1 MKKAI
6 QILTYAYVVIAF
18 IAVISCYA
26 SFIFLLRSKN
36 WAQDNGQIFSGMFES
51 WNNDLVFGVRATNN
65 SAYLETPDHY
75 FTKWTGFWPGVVEGC
90 NCPLIT
96 DPNLP
101 DRVQGLLKRN
111 CTQFEISSI
120 GCTPVSAVPA
130 VNLTSWITPKYL
142 PIEFFVIRV
151 KNTSFRVSVANMND
165 DGSCRDGFRN
175 CGDQAS
181 ISGGY
186 CIKNELECPIN
197 DLQNA
202 KGDFKKV
209 SIFEPIDIFYSND
222 AGKHPISDLYISEDF
237 LCFNRHHNSYT
248 PNTEKFKLLGGDNTN
263 CINDTLAWWITEQ
276 PQKAIFDMNKVPYA
290 DIPEFAILED
300 AKYRLFAA
308 RAPEWSRKC
317 NSKLSEFEKAVTTLQ
332 NIKKDYKKVY
342 EASVVCSTAALVSF
356 VFTALG
362 LYASNIWLYIIPFV
376 PRAFF
381 WVIMVPL
388 YSGTFSKVSEIVT
401 LFMSVESSQCSN
413 SATNKVY
420 TQMGTAISD
429 GAQNNDKYVPLG
441 HFVCFGLEILNL
453 IIAVIIIMLRRKL
466 EREEAAKNAAD
477 LQEPEGLSIK
487 QAIQAS

>member
-1 MKKAI
+1 
-6 QILTYAYVVIAF
+6 
-18 IAVISCYA
+18 
-26 SFIFLLRSKN
+26 
-36 WAQDNGQIFSGMFES
+36 
-51 WNNDLVFGVRATNN
+51 
-65 SAYLETPDHY
+65 
-75 FTKWTGFWPGVVEGC
+75 
-90 NCPLIT
+90 
-96 DPNLP
+96 
-101 DRVQGLLKRN
+101 
-111 CTQFEISSI
+111 
-120 GCTPVSAVPA
+120 
-130 VNLTSWITPKYL
+130 
-142 PIEFFVIRV
+142 
-151 KNTSFRVSVANMND
+151 MND
-165 DGSCRDGFRN
+165 DGSCKDGFRN

-181 ISGGY
+181 IIGGY

-332 NIKKDYKKVY
+332 NIKKDYKKLY

-429 GAQNNDKYVPLG
+429 GAQNNDKYVPVG

-477 LQEPEGLSIK
+477 LQEP
-487 QAIQAS
+487 